1 MTNQDLQALKNKF
14 DIIGNDPALNRA
26 LEIAVAVAPTDITVL
41 ITGESGVGKE
51 NIPRIVHQN
60 SRRKN
65 GKYFAINCGA
75 IPEGTIDSELF
86 GHEKGSFTGA
96 NEMRK
101 GYFEEADGGT
111 LYKVA
116 PRGWLVSSNTEWWG
130 VNRGG
135 GNGDPVATDGAHIF
149 GVWDGRNTLSPS
161 ISQTIN
167 GLPAGNYTL
176 TVDMHVSG
184 TMAESRLGNQ
194 CLFAGDE
201 SVRFRDQ
208 MLTCGTGDNFPMQ
221 TLVLYFTQQ
230 KEKTPIT
237 IGVRTEGAPAQTW
250 FKIDNFRLY
259 ATIDED
265 FVPTRITSTGNPQR
279 VVAIEMFDL
288 SGRRISR
295 MQRGVNIVRMKMADG
310 NVKIE
315 KIIK

>member
-1 MTNQDLQALKNKF
+1 MVTKHNATGDLHAVRYLASVAYTGEEVSVVLDDKQ
-14 DIIGNDPALNRA
+14 GEPAVL
-26 LEIAVAVAPTDITVL
+26 TDIT
-41 ITGESGVGKE
+41 TEY
-51 NIPRIVHQN
+51 IVN
-60 SRRKN
+60 
-65 GKYFAINCGA
+65 
-75 IPEGTIDSELF
+75 P
-86 GHEKGSFTGA
+86 SF
-96 NEMRK
+96 
-101 GYFEEADGGT
+101 EADGGT

-116 PRGWLVSSNTEWWG
+116 PRGWQVSSNTEWWG

-149 GVWDGRNTLSPS
+149 GVWDGRYTLSPS

-167 GLPAGNYTL
+167 GLPVGNYTL

-184 TMAESRLGNQ
+184 TMAESRLGTQ

-221 TLVLYFTQQ
+221 TLVLHFSQQ

-265 FVPTRITSTGNPQR
+265 FVPTRITSTGNTLR

-295 MQRGVNIVRMKMADG
+295 MQRGVNIVRMKMEDG